1 MQNARIP
8 ASDNRNRMTG
18 IVVINPTSIKF
29 RILNQYMTNA
39 NWFKIRIWGWLR
51 DCRLAIFANWHKRMN
66 ETKFLMDFRWI
77 LLLFFLIPSPS
88 IPFERFVC
96 LVFEWPDSPWLVIN
110 GPNKRA
116 ATHLIWQRCL
126 LSLLQ
131 HPTMK
136 LNWIELKLI
145 TTFLSHLILDLKW
158 FSAANSFAY
167 SGKMTE
173 SHLHITK
180 LRSFGQIQPD
190 EFGLICIFRGE
201 EEGVTLSLTFPG
213 RWRS

>member
-1 MQNARIP
+1 MQIDSRFEFEADWETVDWPYSPIGT
-8 ASDNRNRMTG
+8 SEWMKRN
-18 IVVINPTSIKF
+18 F
-29 RILNQYMTNA
+29 
-39 NWFKIRIWGWLR
+39 WW
-51 DCRLAIFANWHKRMN
+51 IFDG
-66 ETKFLMDFRWI
+66 FFC
-77 LLLFFLIPSPS
+77 FFLIPSPS